1 MGNLY
6 GSLISTGNSMRVFER
21 ALATVQNNVV
31 NIGTDGYARQ
41 RQTFEADRFE
51 PERNVVGGVQPG
63 TLYDYRNVYLEKS
76 VQARTSQYALE
87 DQRASTLKTTELVFP
102 VSENAGITA
111 SLDRLFGAFSQLTVS
126 PNDASSRQV
135 ALDRARDVAFDF
147 RRTAGQIIDERG
159 TVQQN
164 LNTAVS
170 EVNAI
175 VGRIR
180 EINAKRS
187 PSEGRTNDAGSQ
199 AQLYSALE
207 ELAQYVDYQMIED
220 QQGGISLYLGGR
232 TLMLIGDRQ
241 YPISTDVLNDQA
253 RIVDSEGGDVTG
265 FLRGGKITG
274 LVDLYNNK
282 LPSYLDDLNT
292 LAGTFAD
299 SVNQQ
304 LAQGLDRNG
313 FPPAQD
319 LFTYNGALGA
329 AYTLNVSDIPPEGL
343 ALSAA
348 DAPGGNGNVLEL
360 AALSQKRLVQDQT
373 FSQYYGTLAGK
384 VGRDLSNAKS
394 VATSQAD
401 LLTQAKEIRQEAQGV
416 SLDEEAALLIQY
428 QRSYQAAAQLFKTI
442 NEMTQAIFSAM
453 T

>member
-159 TVQQN
+159 TVQQS
-164 LNTAVS
+164 LNTSVS

-265 FLRGGKITG
+265 LLRGGKITG

-304 LAQGLDRNG
+304 LSQGLDRNG

-329 AYTLNVSDIPPEGL
+329 AYTLNVSDVPPEGL

-394 VATSQAD
+394 VAASQAD
-401 LLTQAKEIRQEAQGV
+401 LLTQAKEIRQDAQGV

-442 NEMTQAIFSAM
+442 NEMTQAIFNAM